1 MHCRDGFDSAIRTNP
16 RGDDMQFPIIST
28 GTRFVNTSD
37 SSRIWMDRPINKLV
51 VNEHCVDMHCDGLK
65 KALLIDTDGTTIGD
79 DKPGTIIPDAAYQ
92 WEGDSSAGLGWYRI
106 PKTAYTEVNGD
117 KIEFADKMPNTGI
130 VRSAANLPDS
140 ECTWVDAWT
149 AYKCHGINHRLLIM
163 ESMDVD
169 TLDRRLS
176 PVAMLAE
183 PRNGTHGH
191 GYIDLVNGPQDWSC
205 CFGYACQKRVSNF
218 YFIVGTNL
226 MYEVHLTSTPPI
238 HMRYRVRNNDGGD
251 AILLKIFFPKPQRID
266 IFVDEQYVAP
276 NNIDLA
282 SPDDFQM
289 LPPDDS
295 YIPSLVSQV
304 EGENYFDPTT
314 GFLYILLR
322 GTAAVDYKIQPAVVT
337 KVGAS
342 IDMANFFEEDVVSNI
357 AALLGIDPKNIKL
370 TNIIRESSRRKR
382 EDSTVEEVEL
392 EFTIEPPPVT
402 NLNETSDLDY
412 NSLLGVSA
420 NVTTL
425 FQTGALTIPGV
436 NITDVQIQEPIH
448 VPQAEDVDPCVYQDE
463 DPDAACY
470 LAPENNAQDGT
481 PVHEISYAADA
492 AALQES
498 LTFDTLAVP
507 AGLVISTEP
516 NGAFEMAAFTQQPSL
531 YVVDTNG
538 TQMSVVGGEGDP
550 WIVTASV
557 LSGPGGDAVNNV
569 TAEIVDGWA
578 TFTDLAIDLT
588 GDDYI
593 LQFAIIYPTTVDIP
607 AVNSSLFNVGGRQLS
622 VKATTFPTLQPKATP
637 FTVLVSI
644 WDDALDQVAVP
655 TVASGVSGASCT
667 LEDITS
673 NSGLWSSGSH
683 TAGVFTFAD
692 IAIPDT
698 CEACTMKVTCDDGGD
713 FFSVDM
719 FVMDIHDWPVS
730 GHMLKTST
738 GFKYTGAADGVADL
752 LASYADFMTAQ
763 VAAAVAPSR
772 RKRDVREINNWHI
785 VSRKDEL

>member
-183 PRNGTHGH
+183 PKDVLINDTIPGH

-370 TNIIRESSRRKR
+370 TNIVRENSRRKR
-382 EDSTVEEVEL
+382 EANSTVEEVEL

-402 NLNETSDLDY
+402 NLNETSELDY

-425 FQTGALTIPGV
+425 FQTGELTLPGV

-448 VPQAEDVDPCVYQDE
+448 VPQAEDIDPCVYQDE

-492 AALQES
+492 AALQDS

-538 TQMSVVGGEGDP
+538 TQMTVVGGEGDP
-550 WIVTASV
+550 WIVKASV
-557 LSGPGGDAVNNV
+557 LSGPNG
-569 TAEIVDGWA
+569 I
-578 TFTDLAIDLT
+578 
-588 GDDYI
+588 
-593 LQFAIIYPTTVDIP
+593 TVDIP
-607 AVNSSLFNVGGRQLS
+607 PVNSSLFNVGGRQLS
-622 VKATTFPTLQPKATP
+622 IKATSFPTIQPKATP
-637 FTVLVSI
+637 FTVNVSI
-644 WDDALDQVAVP
+644 WDNALDQPADTDVA
-655 TVASGVSGASCT
+655 AAVSGASCT

-683 TAGVFTFAD
+683 T
-692 IAIPDT
+692 
-698 CEACTMKVTCDDGGD
+698 
-713 FFSVDM
+713 
-719 FVMDIHDWPVS
+719 
-730 GHMLKTST
+730 
-738 GFKYTGAADGVADL
+738 
-752 LASYADFMTAQ
+752 MT
-763 VAAAVAPSR
+763 
-772 RKRDVREINNWHI
+772 
-785 VSRKDEL
+785 